1 MQNQESE
8 AVFGKQCRFVL
19 FTHEGKQVNEQNVGQ
34 LIDQGKLFTGAE
46 APIIGSNRLT
56 DRTYYVFWHDSKMK
70 NYELFV
76 EYLLKKKLVQARIV
90 PILVVD
96 KQAYVDRVREIWADQ
111 R

>member
-1 MQNQESE
+1 
-8 AVFGKQCRFVL
+8 
-19 FTHEGKQVNEQNVGQ
+19 
-34 LIDQGKLFTGAE
+34 
-46 APIIGSNRLT
+46 
-56 DRTYYVFWHDSKMK
+56 MK

-96 KQAYVDRVREIWADQ
+96 KQAYVDRVREIWDDQ

>member
-1 MQNQESE
+1 MY
-8 AVFGKQCRFVL
+8 L
-19 FTHEGKQVNEQNVGQ
+19 
-34 LIDQGKLFTGAE
+34 GAE
-46 APIIGSNRLT
+46 APAIGTNRLT
-56 DRTYYVFWHDSKMK
+56 NRTYYVFWHDSKMK

-96 KQAYVDRVREIWADQ
+96 KETYVSRVREIWADP